1 MAEAPATRPL
11 PTPEQLR
18 WVLVVYGT
26 AVFVPACMLLT
37 LLTSGGRQ
45 MGKVFLHYLA
55 LPDPFPVAIAYGLG
69 YLIVQ
74 YLIRNRKPSFLQSQL
89 FAGCVYVGMFLA
101 FAASSLVFSSGP
113 LSRASG
119 TAVTAVL
126 VPLKLVLGG
135 VSGAYLY
142 PPVARK
148 RFSSRYYSP
157 TPIPPKYVARAA
169 DGQGDD
175 ADRAPAAPVA
185 RAPVSNRRRSGARA
199 GSKARTRRR

>member
-1 MAEAPATRPL
+1 MADANPPAAPAL

-45 MGKVFLHYLA
+45 MGKVFLHFLA

-74 YLIRNRKPSFLQSQL
+74 YLIRNRKPSFLQSQV
-89 FAGCVYVGMFLA
+89 FAGCVFVGMFAA
-101 FAASSLVFSSGP
+101 FALCSLVFSYGP
-113 LSRASG
+113 LSGASS

-126 VPLKLVLGG
+126 VPLKLALGG
-135 VSGAYLY
+135 ATGAAFY
-142 PPVARK
+142 PFMAR
-148 RFSSRYYSP
+148 RRISSKYYSP
-157 TPIPPKYVARAA
+157 TPIPPKYAS
-169 DGQGDD
+169 
-175 ADRAPAAPVA
+175 PAARPKPPTTAA
-185 RAPVSNRRRSGARA
+185 RKST
-199 GSKARTRRR
+199 KARTRRR

>member
-11 PTPEQLR
+11 PTPGQLR

-45 MGKVFLHYLA
+45 MGTVFLHYLA

-74 YLIRNRKPSFLQSQL
+74 YLIRNRKPSFLQSQI
-89 FAGCVYVGMFLA
+89 FAGCVFVGMFVA
-101 FAASSLVFSSGP
+101 FAACSLVFSAGP

-126 VPLKLVLGG
+126 VPLKLALGG

-142 PPVARK
+142 PLVAGK

-169 DGQGDD
+169 DEHGDD
-175 ADRAPAAPVA
+175 ADRAAAPA
-185 RAPVSNRRRSGARA
+185 TGAPASNRRRSGARNS
-199 GSKARTRRR
+199 SKARTRRR